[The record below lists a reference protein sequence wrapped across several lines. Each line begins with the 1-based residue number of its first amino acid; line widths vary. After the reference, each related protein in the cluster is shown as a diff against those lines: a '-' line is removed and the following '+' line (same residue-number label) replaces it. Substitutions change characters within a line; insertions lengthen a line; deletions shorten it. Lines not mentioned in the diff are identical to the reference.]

1 MLIQVR
7 HLSEYR
13 YSNPVGLGVH
23 KLFLIPQYR
32 PFFRIEHQKIK
43 IDPKPVDHNY
53 RQDLAGNWYQQAW
66 FVGETESLK
75 IETDWIF
82 RLDSFNP
89 FGFILDKGFEDSGW
103 NHEYPH
109 FNYQEVEKFLL
120 PFLDRPE
127 PVKYRDFITPIKSK
141 SSGLVDFLVRLTEK
155 IHQNWGHIIRHEQ
168 NIWAASLTYSTKKGS
183 CRDLALMQMDMLKSL
198 GLATRFVS
206 GYAFN
211 PDLEDGHELHAWL
224 EVFLPGSGWVGMD
237 PSLGLFTDH
246 HYIPLAVHAD
256 PDATMPIQGAF
267 LGSGK
272 SELHTHVQLKL
283 IRA

>member
-1 MLIQVR
+1 
-7 HLSEYR
+7 
-13 YSNPVGLGVH
+13 
-23 KLFLIPQYR
+23 
-32 PFFRIEHQKIK
+32 
-43 IDPKPVDHNY
+43 
-53 RQDLAGNWYQQAW
+53 
-66 FVGETESLK
+66 
-75 IETDWIF
+75 
-82 RLDSFNP
+82 FNP

-272 SELHTHVQLKL
+272 SELHTHVELKL
-283 IRA
+283 IRARLVGHYCLFFRHFKNILIQGVFTKDYIRKAYLITDSTGRISFQGISCHYPWKH